1 MTRSGQAKRRGMALN
16 LSGKVALVTG
26 AAQGI
31 GLAVA
36 RELLGRGAR
45 VVLVDRDEATVNA
58 AAELLNPSSTLVAVA
73 DVTDRGAM
81 AAVVARATEDF
92 GPIDVVIANA
102 GITPPPATIRTSDL
116 AEFDRVMAV
125 NLTGALNTI
134 QPTLDGIVARGGH
147 IVVVASAA
155 AFSPGLGGSAYMSSK
170 AAVEQVGRALRLELA
185 HTPATVTVAYYG
197 FVDTELARNTLDR
210 DPLGARVGELLP
222 WPMNRRV
229 SAEHAAA
236 VTVRA
241 IERRAP
247 RVVTPRLWG
256 AYSVLRGLVNPVI
269 DEWIVRNRRVHT
281 LIGDLER
288 RESIDP

>member
-1 MTRSGQAKRRGMALN
+1 MTRSLN
-16 LSGKVALVTG
+16 LAGRVALVTG

-31 GLAVA
+31 GLSMA

-45 VVLVDRDEATVNA
+45 VVLVDRDEITLKR
-58 AAELLNPSSTLVAVA
+58 AAETLDANATFVAVA
-73 DVTDRGAM
+73 DVTDRDAM
-81 AAVVARATEDF
+81 ADVLARSSEDF
-92 GPIDVVIANA
+92 GPIDVVVANA
-102 GITPPPATIRTSDL
+102 GITPLPATIRTSNL

-134 QPTLDGIVARGGH
+134 HPALDGIVERGGH
-147 IVVVASAA
+147 IVVVSSAA

-185 HTPATVTVAYYG
+185 HTGATVTVAYYG

-229 SAEHAAA
+229 GPEHAAA

-256 AYSVLRGLVNPVI
+256 AYSALRGIVNPVI
-269 DEWIVRNRRVHT
+269 DEWIVRNRTVHT
-281 LIGDLER
+281 LIDDLER
-288 RESIDP
+288 RESVDR

>member
-1 MTRSGQAKRRGMALN
+1 MTRSLDLAGRT
-16 LSGKVALVTG
+16 ALVTG

-31 GLAVA
+31 GLSMV

-45 VVLVDRDEATVNA
+45 VVLVDRDEATLKKA
-58 AAELLNPSSTLVAVA
+58 AGTLDSSAIFVAVA
-73 DVTDRGAM
+73 DVTDRDAM
-81 AAVVARATEDF
+81 ADVVTRSSEDF
-92 GPIDVVIANA
+92 GPIDVVVANA
-102 GITPPPATIRTSDL
+102 GITPPPATIRTSNL

-134 QPTLDGIVARGGH
+134 HPTLDGIVERRGH
-147 IVVVASAA
+147 IVVVSSAA
-155 AFSPGLGGSAYMSSK
+155 AFSPGLGGSAYMASK

-185 HTPATVTVAYYG
+185 HTGATVTVAYYG
-197 FVDTELARNTLDR
+197 FVDTELARDTLDR

-229 SAEHAAA
+229 SPEHAAA

-256 AYSVLRGLVNPVI
+256 AYSALRGIVNPVI
-269 DEWIVRNRRVHT
+269 DEWIVRNRTVHT

-288 RESIDP
+288 RESAER

>member
-1 MTRSGQAKRRGMALN
+1 MTRSLN
-16 LSGKVALVTG
+16 LAGRVALVTG

-31 GLAVA
+31 GLSMV

-45 VVLVDRDEATVNA
+45 VVLVDRDEITLKK
-58 AAELLNPSSTLVAVA
+58 AAETLDANATLVAVA
-73 DVTDRGAM
+73 DVTDRDAM
-81 AAVVARATEDF
+81 AEVVARSSAQF

-102 GITPPPATIRTSDL
+102 GITPPPATIRTSNL
-116 AEFDRVMAV
+116 ADFDRVMAV
-125 NLTGALNTI
+125 NLTGVLNTI
-134 QPTLDGIVARGGH
+134 HPTLEGIVARSGH

-247 RVVTPRLWG
+247 RVVTPRLWS
-256 AYSVLRGLVNPVI
+256 AYSALRGIVNPVI
-269 DEWIVRNRRVHT
+269 DEWIVRNRTVHT

-288 RESIDP
+288 RESLDR

>member
-1 MTRSGQAKRRGMALN
+1 MTRSLN
-16 LSGKVALVTG
+16 LAGRVALVTG

-31 GLAVA
+31 GLSMA

-45 VVLVDRDEATVNA
+45 VVLVDRDEITLKR
-58 AAELLNPSSTLVAVA
+58 AAETLDANATFVAVA
-73 DVTDRGAM
+73 DVTDRDAM
-81 AAVVARATEDF
+81 ADVLARSSEDF
-92 GPIDVVIANA
+92 GPIDVVVANA
-102 GITPPPATIRTSDL
+102 GITPLPATIRTSNL

-134 QPTLDGIVARGGH
+134 HPTLDGIVERGGH
-147 IVVVASAA
+147 IVVVSSAA
-155 AFSPGLGGSAYMSSK
+155 AFSPGLGGSAYMASK

-185 HTPATVTVAYYG
+185 HTGATVTVAYYG

-229 SAEHAAA
+229 SPERAAA

-247 RVVTPRLWG
+247 RVVTPRLW
-256 AYSVLRGLVNPVI
+256 AVYSALRGIVNPLI
-269 DEWIVRNRRVHT
+269 DEWIVRNRTVHT
-281 LIGDLER
+281 LVDDLER
-288 RESIDP
+288 REPIDP

>member
-1 MTRSGQAKRRGMALN
+1 MTRSLN
-16 LSGKVALVTG
+16 LSGKVAIVTG

-31 GLAVA
+31 GLAMA
-36 RELLGRGAR
+36 RELLGSGAR
-45 VVLVDRDEATVNA
+45 VVLVDRDETTLKKA
-58 AAELLNPSSTLVAVA
+58 ADTLDSSETFVAVA
-73 DVTDRGAM
+73 DVTDRDAM
-81 AAVVARATEDF
+81 AAVVTRAAEEF
-92 GPIDVVIANA
+92 GPVDVVIANA

-116 AEFDRVMAV
+116 AYFDRVMAV
-125 NLTGALNTI
+125 NLTGVLNTI
-134 QPTLDGIVARGGH
+134 HPALDGLVERGGH
-147 IVVVASAA
+147 IVVVSSAA

-247 RVVTPRLWG
+247 RVVTPRLWS
-256 AYSVLRGLVNPVI
+256 AYSVLRGIVNPVI
-269 DEWIVRNRRVHT
+269 DEWIVRNRTVHT

-288 RESIDP
+288 RESLDR